1 MLPLTLLMALVLSS
15 LSSSPVHAAK
25 LTERSKQKLAAEA
38 ARSAAQEKLQSLR
51 RDIGRTETARSHAA
65 DALATSE
72 AAISSANRTLRELAL
87 EQSGTEARLQALASQ
102 QQLLRATIELQQT
115 RLAKMLREQQSNG
128 DEDRLKLILSGDNP
142 SRIYRDLQL
151 LAYVS
156 QAQARLI
163 DELRANLQ
171 SVQENQAETQ
181 SAKDDLDEIVGEA
194 REQKIVLEREKGRH
208 AKLLSQLSG
217 KLTSQRKEVGNIE
230 RDEQRLA
237 RLVDDLSKLIE
248 EQQKAEQAERARQK
262 KLAEE
267 RLQKEQA
274 LQAER
279 SKSKIDKRAPEPGQ
293 AKAKPAPAAGSA
305 PLTPLTNELSPE
317 DGPADGAFAAL
328 RGKLR
333 LPVKGT
339 VSDRFGSKRSDG
351 PAWKGVFIRVAEGT
365 EIKAV
370 AKGKVVFADWLRGF
384 GNLLILDHGNQYITI
399 YGNNQAVLKHVGD
412 VVKAGDAIASA
423 GISGGNE
430 QSGLYFEMRHQGR
443 AFDPLEW
450 VTLK

>member
-38 ARSAAQEKLQSLR
+38 ARSAAQEKLQTLR

-128 DEDRLKLILSGDNP
+128 NEDRLKLILSGDNP

-208 AKLLSQLSG
+208 AKLLNQLSG

-248 EQQKAEQAERARQK
+248 EQQKAEQIERARQK

-279 SKSKIDKRAPEPGQ
+279 SKNKTDKRAPEPMQ

-305 PLTPLTNELSPE
+305 PLTNELSPE